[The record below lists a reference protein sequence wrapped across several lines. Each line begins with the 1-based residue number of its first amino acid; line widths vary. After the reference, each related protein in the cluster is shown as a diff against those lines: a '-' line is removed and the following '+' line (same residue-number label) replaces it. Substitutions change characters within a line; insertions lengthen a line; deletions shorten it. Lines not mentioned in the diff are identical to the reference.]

1 MTFTYVAWALATL
14 GVAGYGLAQ
23 TRGQAMAAAV
33 VVAGCEAAGAVAWT
47 TTKQR
52 FVPRALLGRV
62 SSFDWFI
69 SLALVPVSYA
79 LSAPAAAHWGPRAT
93 LIGAGVIGAL
103 LTAAF
108 LFVPGV
114 RDPEDWSPDAD
125 ADADADAAAG
135 PPSSGGVPVGAA
147 A

>member
-1 MTFTYVAWALATL
+1 MTFTYATWAVATL

-23 TRGQAMAAAV
+23 TRGQAMAAAALI
-33 VVAGCEAAGAVAWT
+33 AGCEAAGAVAWT

-52 FVPRALLGRV
+52 FIPSQLLGRV

-69 SLALVPVSYA
+69 SLALVPLSYA
-79 LSAPAAAHWGPRAT
+79 LSAPAAAHWGARAT
-93 LIGAGVIGAL
+93 LVGAGVVGAL

-114 RDPEDWSPDAD
+114 RDPEGWSSEEGDGAD
-125 ADADADAAAG
+125 ETTAL
-135 PPSSGGVPVGAA
+135 PVGAA